1 MPRCRRPSLA
11 LLPLPPP
18 RADKSHFQDGLIQF
32 STDFYFYFFIFLF
45 AGAGDVRLPSRRWA
59 ARDSPAPA
67 VIRAAQHRACHRRG
81 GGRILPCRAPQFG
94 IYPWGGGRRNG
105 GGAQRWHP
113 GGAGAAGGAVR
124 GGFCFVPLFLLVFFF
139 FPPGLMSTSG
149 SLSLS
154 VFSSL
159 LPFRGKW
166 LTDCFSSPALRSCKS
181 YFIQTSITGT

>member
-94 IYPWGGGRRNG
+94 IYPWGGGAGTVAVPKG
-105 GGAQRWHP
+105 GTRGVLEP
-113 GGAGAAGGAVR
+113 PAGLR
-124 GGFCFVPLFLLVFFF
+124 GGDFVLFRCFAGVFFF
-139 FPPGLMSTSG
+139 SSRLDEYVWF
-149 SLSLS
+149 SLAVCLLLS
-154 VFSSL
+154 PSFS
-159 LPFRGKW
+159 RQMA
-166 LTDCFSSPALRSCKS
+166 D
-181 YFIQTSITGT
+181 